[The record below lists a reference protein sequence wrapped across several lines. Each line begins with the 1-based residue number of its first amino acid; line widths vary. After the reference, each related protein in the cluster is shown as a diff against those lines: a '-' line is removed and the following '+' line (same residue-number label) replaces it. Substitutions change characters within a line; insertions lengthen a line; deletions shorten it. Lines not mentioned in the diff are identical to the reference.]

1 MKQFTI
7 SGSMFR
13 MWNSLP
19 LLIRSVLSGC
29 LVSSVGIFTWGI
41 LFSSFLTPWVI
52 FPMIVILWVFWKFF
66 SGNWG
71 SKRSAEVRREYF
83 RLTRL
88 KPAVWKWGLAAAILF
103 VVIVQASFVITFRII
118 TFPAARFTADYKVLD
133 NFPVWAAWVILI
145 MSSIVAGIC
154 EETGFRGY
162 MQVPVEKKHGPMV
175 AITLT
180 SLIFTLIHLGHTW
193 ALPILPHIFFA
204 SVLLGIL
211 SYKSGSLIPGIIGH
225 SILDVFDYSVWW
237 TDLTGGFTRQTIFK
251 TGVDLHF
258 IVWTLIFSL
267 ALFGFFRIMGRLNS
281 DKVSQIILQDGEPQ
295 FSHYNPVK

>member
-1 MKQFTI
+1 M
-7 SGSMFR
+7 
-13 MWNSLP
+13 P
-19 LLIRSVLSGC
+19 LVVRAVLSGC

-41 LFSSFLTPWVI
+41 LFSSFLVPWVI
-52 FPMIVILWVFWKFF
+52 FPMIVVLWVFWRIF

-71 SKRSAEVRREYF
+71 SKRSAEIRKEHF

-88 KPAVWKWGLAAAILF
+88 KPAVWKWGLAGAILF
-103 VVIVQASFVITFRII
+103 VVIVQTSFVITFRMI
-118 TFPAARFTADYKVLD
+118 TFPAARFTADYKALD
-133 NFPVWAAWVILI
+133 NFSAWAAWAILI

-162 MQVPVEKKHGPMV
+162 MQVPLEKKYGPVV

-180 SLIFTLIHLGHTW
+180 SLIFTLIHLSRTW

-211 SYKSGSLIPGIIGH
+211 AYKCGSLIPGIIGH
-225 SILDVFDYSVWW
+225 SILDVFDYSIWW

-258 IVWTLIFSL
+258 IVWVLIFLL
-267 ALFGFFRIMGRLNS
+267 ALFGFLRVMRRLNN
-281 DKVSQIILQDGEPQ
+281 DQVSKTILHGGEPQ
-295 FSHYNPVK
+295 FSH